1 MIIFGYDMNDVRQ
14 EINWEKLIILKTIKP
29 LLMILLIFIIT
40 DTAYA
45 VKLKIA
51 TLSPEGSMWMEK
63 MRQGAN
69 QVAKVTDNRVV
80 FKFYPG
86 GVMGNDKT
94 VLRKIRIG
102 QLQGGAVVGG
112 SLSRFFPANQ
122 IYSQPMKFKNFDEVD
137 HIRKDFD
144 SYIVEG
150 LDNAGFVTFGL
161 MGGGFAYIMS
171 QNPVGTVKDLRN
183 QKVWIPDNDKI
194 SRDSIK
200 AFGIT
205 PIPLP
210 IADVRT
216 SLQSGL
222 INTVAASPVGAIV
235 LQWHTQVKYVTN
247 IPLIYIYAALA
258 INKKSFLK
266 IPESDRKIVSQVM
279 TRALKQIDIQNRKDD
294 ARAIKTLKNR
304 GIKFITPSA
313 SALEEWHTVA
323 GLASKKMIE
332 SGILP
337 SNIVE
342 KLDQSLAEFHAKSGV
357 NNEQ

>member
-1 MIIFGYDMNDVRQ
+1 M
-14 EINWEKLIILKTIKP
+14 ILKILKR
-29 LLMILLIFIIT
+29 LALILLIIFTT

-63 MRQGAN
+63 MRMGASE
-69 QVAKVTDNRVV
+69 VSKKTDNRVI

-94 VLRKIRIG
+94 ILRKIRIG
-102 QLQGGAVVGG
+102 QLHGGAVVAG
-112 SLSRFFPANQ
+112 SLSQFFPANQ
-122 IYSQPMKFKNFDEVD
+122 IYAQPLKFKNLEEV
-137 HIRKDFD
+137 
-144 SYIVEG
+144 SYVRQYMDQYIIDG
-150 LDNAGFVTFGL
+150 LDKAGFVTFGL

-171 QNPVGTVKDLRN
+171 QNPIETIEDLRR

-194 SRDSIK
+194 SQDSIK

-222 INTVAASPVGAIV
+222 INTVATSPVGAVV
-235 LQWHTQVKYVTN
+235 LQWHTQIKYVTN
-247 IPLIYIYAALA
+247 VPLIYLHAVLA

-266 IPESDRKIVSQVM
+266 IAQSDREIVTQVM
-279 TRALKQIDIQNRKDD
+279 TRALRQIDIKNREDNIK
-294 ARAIKTLKNR
+294 AIQTLKNR
-304 GIKFITPSA
+304 GITFITPSKN
-313 SALEEWHTVA
+313 ALDDWYEVGRNA
-323 GLASKKMIE
+323 ARKMVD

-337 SNIVE
+337 QDVVDQ
-342 KLDQSLAEFHAKSGV
+342 LDAHLTNFHLKAHIK
-357 NNEQ
+357 NDQ

>member
-1 MIIFGYDMNDVRQ
+1 M
-14 EINWEKLIILKTIKP
+14 ILKILKR
-29 LLMILLIFIIT
+29 LALILLIIFTT

-63 MRQGAN
+63 MRMGASE
-69 QVAKVTDNRVV
+69 VSKKTDNRVI

-94 VLRKIRIG
+94 ILRKIRIG
-102 QLQGGAVVGG
+102 QLHGGAVVAG
-112 SLSRFFPANQ
+112 SLSQFFPANQ
-122 IYSQPMKFKNFDEVD
+122 IYAQPLKFKNLEEV
-137 HIRKDFD
+137 
-144 SYIVEG
+144 SYVRQYMDQYIIDG
-150 LDNAGFVTFGL
+150 LDKAGFVTFGL

-171 QNPVGTVKDLRN
+171 QNPIETIEDLRR

-194 SRDSIK
+194 SQDSIK

-222 INTVAASPVGAIV
+222 INTVATSPVGAVV
-235 LQWHTQVKYVTN
+235 LQWHTQIKYVTN
-247 IPLIYIYAALA
+247 VPLIYLHAVLA

-266 IPESDRKIVSQVM
+266 IAQSDREIVTQVM
-279 TRALKQIDIQNRKDD
+279 TRALRQIDIKNREDNIK
-294 ARAIKTLKNR
+294 AIQTLKNR
-304 GIKFITPSA
+304 GITFITPSQN
-313 SALEEWHTVA
+313 ALDDWYEVGSNA
-323 GLASKKMIE
+323 ARKMVD

-337 SNIVE
+337 QDVVDQ
-342 KLDQSLAEFHAKSGV
+342 LDAHLTNFHLKAHIK
-357 NNEQ
+357 NDQ

>member
-1 MIIFGYDMNDVRQ
+1 M
-14 EINWEKLIILKTIKP
+14 ILKTLKQ
-29 LLMILLIFIIT
+29 LVLILFFILTT
-40 DTAYA
+40 DNVYA

-63 MRQGAN
+63 MRKGAK
-69 QVAKVTDNRVV
+69 QVARETDNRVI

-86 GVMGNDKT
+86 GVMGSDKT

-122 IYSQPMKFKNFDEVD
+122 LYAQPLKFKSIEEVD
-137 HIRKDFD
+137 YVRKDMD
-144 SYIVEG
+144 QYIIDG
-150 LDNAGFVTFGL
+150 LDKAGFVTFGL

-171 QNPVGTVKDLRN
+171 QKPIETVEGLRN

-194 SRDSIK
+194 SRNSIK

-210 IADVRT
+210 ISDVLT

-222 INTVAASPVGAIV
+222 INTVATSPVGAIV
-235 LQWHTQVKYVTN
+235 LQWHTQIKYVIN
-247 IPLIYIYAALA
+247 MPLIYVYAVLA
-258 INKKSFLK
+258 IDKKKFLK
-266 IPESDRKIVSQVM
+266 IPEQDRKIVTHVM
-279 TRALKQIDIQNRKDD
+279 TKALKEIDVQNRVDN
-294 ARAIKTLKNR
+294 IKAVQALKNR
-304 GIKFITPSA
+304 GITFITPSQD
-313 SALEEWHTVA
+313 ALVNWHKV
-323 GLASKKMIE
+323 GSDVSKEMVE

-337 SNIVE
+337 QDVVDQ
-342 KLDQSLAEFHAKSGV
+342 LDALLATFHSKEPIT
-357 NNEQ
+357 NDQ